1 MDRELTTNLLDCLCA
16 KVRNTPLNSD
26 QAAERSALVS
36 DLGYLVAGFS
46 FPSNGNRPPSRL
58 LEARPE
64 AERQFVPAPDILLPI
79 SAFIFPPVVDSPIG
93 LNLRTDT
100 K

>member
-36 DLGYLVAGFS
+36 DLGYLVAAVQLS
-46 FPSNGNRPPSRL
+46 L
-58 LEARPE
+58 Q
-64 AERQFVPAPDILLPI
+64 RQRAPVPAVGGKAGGIAAVRPGP
-79 SAFIFPPVVDSPIG
+79 
-93 LNLRTDT
+93 
-100 K
+100 